1 MKFELKDLQPYS
13 IGEMV
18 RIGNKEDGGYVIPDY
33 FRNSKSNL
41 ISIGLGDNWT
51 FESQGLK
58 LFFRSFLIVDHTVSS
73 LAILKRILRRLLER
87 KLTIKNLVYL
97 SKVLLNY
104 TIYFK
109 IFKKK
114 HIRKKLVPTK
124 KTSKE
129 ITIKELI
136 QRGKNRHNILKMDIE
151 GDEYLMIDS
160 ICDEAN
166 FIDLLIMEFHEIE
179 QKRKNFELALK
190 NLQNHYL
197 IVHAHGNNYSF
208 TSNDGIPNVLEL
220 TFVNKNLFNKNYPPI
235 KHFPIKGLDFPC
247 NPFKPEIILNF
258 P

>member
-1 MKFELKDLQPYS
+1 MKFGLKDLQPYS

-18 RIGNKEDGGYVIPDY
+18 RVGNKEDGGYVIPNH
-33 FRNSKSNL
+33 FRNSKLNL

-51 FESQGLK
+51 FEAQGLK
-58 LFFRSFLIVDHTVSS
+58 LFFSSFSIVDHTVSPS
-73 LAILKRILRRLLER
+73 SILKRILRRLFEG
-87 KLTIKNLVYL
+87 KLTIKNLAYL

-104 TIYFK
+104 TVYFK

-114 HIRKKLVPTK
+114 HIKKKLVPTK
-124 KTSKE
+124 MTSKE

-136 QRGKNRHNILKMDIE
+136 QTGKNLHNILKMDIE

-166 FIDLLIMEFHEIE
+166 LIDLLIMEFHEIE
-179 QKRKNFELALK
+179 QKRKNFEVAIK
-190 NLQNHYL
+190 NLQNYYL

-208 TSNDGIPNVLEL
+208 TSDDGIPNVLEL

-235 KHFPIKGLDFPC
+235 KHFPLKALDFPC

-258 P
+258 C